1 MKSKQSDYNERVR
14 YEHMIM
20 VLFHATNNVQNVAQD
35 YKTHLQNRNCVDP
48 VIDLYNNQMDQL
60 VWEWF
65 KKKLR

>member
-20 VLFHATNNVQNVAQD
+20 VLFHATNNVQNG
-35 YKTHLQNRNCVDP
+35 NCVDP